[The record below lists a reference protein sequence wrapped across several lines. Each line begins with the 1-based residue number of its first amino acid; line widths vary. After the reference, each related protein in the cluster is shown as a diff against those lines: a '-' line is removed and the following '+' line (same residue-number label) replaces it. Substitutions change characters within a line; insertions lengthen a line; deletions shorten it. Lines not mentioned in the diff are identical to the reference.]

1 MACRL
6 PAVDRVTGSGPAR
19 FALKSISMMRIGVS
33 VVFSAIY
40 GPLAVRRR
48 TSPRLTVPDVVAPP
62 SVIHLDK
69 IVSAC

>member
-1 MACRL
+1 
-6 PAVDRVTGSGPAR
+6 
-19 FALKSISMMRIGVS
+19 MMRIGVS

-40 GPLAVRRR
+40 GPLAARQR
-48 TSPRLTVPDVVAPP
+48 TSPRLKVPDVVAPP